1 MEKLVESVESVE
13 DECVDYIVDML
24 KGIWE
29 RRTSTPPARVDG
41 ETVRE
46 IINDV
51 LHFLSEVYPG
61 RDVFLLAPRGG
72 HPLHDSIM
80 LSPKD
85 LWPEPEEALA
95 KERELWDGLRAVVDK
110 HATADGPFRVV
121 CADVLQDTVKV
132 IAQHQLRGGWCDW
145 FDVQG
150 WTEDIAPRLEGEYA
164 ELRKQLGV

>member
-1 MEKLVESVESVE
+1 MEKLVESIE
-13 DECVDYIVDML
+13 DECVSYVITIL

-29 RRTSTPPARVDG
+29 RRTSTPPTRVND
-41 ETVRE
+41 EAVRE

-61 RDVFLLAPRGG
+61 RDVFLLAPRKG

-80 LSPKD
+80 LSD
-85 LWPEPEEALA
+85 LWPEEALE
-95 KERELWDGLRAVVDK
+95 KEADLWSGLRAVVDK
-110 HATADGPFRVV
+110 YSTPDGRPFRVLV
-121 CADVLQDTVKV
+121 ADVLQDTVKV
-132 IAQHQLRGGWCDW
+132 IAQHQLRGAWCDW
-145 FDVQG
+145 FDVQW